1 MNQWTPQQVA
11 AAAGARLIAPPRTST
26 GPERVTI
33 DSRDAGPGA
42 LFVGLKGEHTDG
54 GRFAAAALAA
64 GAWGVIASSEH
75 AQATQIGEL
84 GAVHIREAGSRAGR
98 TPEAGNRA
106 DRANEAGSRA
116 GRATEARNRA
126 GRTPEAPP
134 GVLLSAEDPLKALQ
148 NLATAWRRALK
159 AAVIGVTGST
169 GKTSTKELLL
179 AVLAPHRRTVA
190 SRANFNTEIGLPLE
204 ILAAPAG
211 TEVLVLEMGMR
222 GVGQIAELAAIAE
235 PDVAVI
241 VSIGPVHLEL
251 LGTVEAVAVA
261 KAELIAALQPGG
273 TAVVPAGE
281 RLIEPHL
288 RDDVRTVTFGPGGD
302 VELIRSTPTEVEIA
316 VNPGRFGSAES
327 PAGIGRFPIDEGQRI
342 SLQVP
347 FPQAHLRQNLLAA
360 VAAAIA
366 VGVTPDGRVEMAI
379 SAGRGRRMTLPSGI
393 TIIDDCYN
401 ANPMSMRTALD
412 DLAATAAQSEGAR
425 RVAVLGDMLELGPDE
440 REYHVQIGARAA
452 EVDVDLLVTVGPLA
466 AAMSQVFDGEIQ
478 SVADAAEAAAL
489 LPELVAAGDVVLVKA
504 SRGVGLELVC
514 QALAESADGVGETAD
529 ADGVSETAE
538 TLTNGANT

>member
-11 AAAGARLIAPPRTST
+11 AAAGASLIAPPPAST

-42 LFVGLKGEHTDG
+42 LFVGLTGEHTDG

-64 GAWGVIASSEH
+64 GAWGVMTSLGH
-75 AQATQIGEL
+75 AQAARIAESGAAHAGEP
-84 GAVHIREAGSRAGR
+84 GSRQ
-98 TPEAGNRA
+98 
-106 DRANEAGSRA
+106 GSST
-116 GRATEARNRA
+116 G
-126 GRTPEAPP
+126 
-134 GVLLSAEDPLKALQ
+134 GVLLAAEDPLTALQ

-159 AAVIGVTGST
+159 ADVIGVTGST
-169 GKTSTKELLL
+169 GKTSTKDLLL

-251 LGTVEAVAVA
+251 LGTVEAVAAA
-261 KAELIAALQPGG
+261 KAELIAALKPGG

-288 RDDVRTVTFGPGGD
+288 REDVRTVTFGPGGD
-302 VELIRSTPTEVEIA
+302 VELIKSTLTGVEIA
-316 VNPGRFGSAES
+316 ANPGRFGSPES
-327 PAGIGRFPIDEGQRI
+327 PQGIGVSRFPIDAEGQRI

-366 VGVTPDGRVEMAI
+366 VGVTPNGRVEVAI

-401 ANPMSMRTALD
+401 ANPMSMRAALD
-412 DLAATAAQSEGAR
+412 DLAATASDLAPSR
-425 RVAVLGDMLELGPDE
+425 RVAILGDMLELGPDE
-440 REYHVQIGARAA
+440 REYHLQIGEHAA
-452 EVDVDLLVTVGPLA
+452 QVGVELLVTVGPLA
-466 AAMSQVFDGEIQ
+466 VAMTDRFDGECQ
-478 SVADAAEAAAL
+478 SVADAGEAAAL
-489 LPELVAAGDVVLVKA
+489 VGELLAPGDVVLVKG
-504 SRGVGLELVC
+504 SRGVALELVC
-514 QALAESADGVGETAD
+514 HALAAPAD
-529 ADGVSETAE
+529 AADDPALTAQHEDAADRPSGSTRGGVAR
-538 TLTNGANT
+538 